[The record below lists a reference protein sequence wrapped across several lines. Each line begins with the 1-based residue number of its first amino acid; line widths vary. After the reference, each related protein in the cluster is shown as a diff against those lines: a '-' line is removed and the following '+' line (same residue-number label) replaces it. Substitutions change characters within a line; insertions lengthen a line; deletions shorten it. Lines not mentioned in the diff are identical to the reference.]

1 MLPSWGGVPP
11 AKRPEQEV
19 SGQLFSRLFKSI
31 YNSRP
36 LQLRYTGTWEVSS
49 VLEYLSNMGE
59 NSDLSLKWLSGKLAL
74 ALETASHSSEL
85 HSLDLRF
92 RVNKSEGVL
101 LSIKC
106 QFSNQP
112 KPFMDR

>member
-1 MLPSWGGVPP
+1 MTCNLIEGVPI
-11 AKRPEQEV
+11 
-19 SGQLFSRLFKSI
+19 GQHPLLNRLFKSV

-49 VLEYLSNMGE
+49 VLEYLLSMGE

-74 ALETASHSSEL
+74 LMALETASHSSQL